1 MKKIYIGMSADLL
14 HPGHLNIINEARK
27 ILQDCGGGEII
38 VGLLTDRAIASYKR
52 LPYMTFEQRKV
63 VVENVKGVDRVVAQ
77 ETLDYVPNLLK
88 IKPDFVLH
96 GDDWKTGVQ
105 AQTRQ
110 RIIDVMKEWG
120 GEVIDIP
127 YTQGISSTKL
137 NKILKEVGTTPEI
150 RGKRLKRLLNSKD
163 LVTILE
169 AHNGLS
175 GLIVE
180 NAFIEKDGRKIEF
193 DGIWISSLTQSAAQG
208 KPDIGYLDTTSRMS
222 TLNDILDITTKPII
236 YDGDNGGPSEHF
248 IFTVKTLERLGVS
261 AIIIEDKIGSKKNSL
276 FGVEVEQI
284 QDNPKDFALK
294 IKAGK
299 QAQLTEDFMII
310 ARIESLI
317 LEKGIQD
324 AINRAKIYLEAGADG
339 IMIHSRQKT
348 FDEVKEFAKIYNT
361 LENKKPL
368 VVVPSSYSE
377 VYENELKECGVNIV
391 IYANQLLRAAYP
403 AMLNSA
409 KSILENHRCKEA
421 SDEYCMKINEILTLI
436 PGGC

>member
-27 ILQDCGGGEII
+27 ILDENGGGEII
-38 VGLLTDRAIASYKR
+38 IGLLTDSAIASYKR

-63 VVENVKGVDRVVAQ
+63 VVENVKGVNRVIEQ

-88 IKPDFVLH
+88 IKPDYVLH

-110 RIIDVMKEWG
+110 RIIEVMKQWG
-120 GEVIDIP
+120 GKVIDIP
-127 YTQGISSTKL
+127 YTEGISSTKL

-150 RGKRLKRLLNSKD
+150 RGRRLKRLINSKEI
-163 LVTILE
+163 VTILE

-180 NAFIEKDGRKIEF
+180 NVSIEEQGKKLEF
-193 DGIWISSLTQSAAQG
+193 DGIWLSSLTQSAAQG
-208 KPDIGYLDTTSRMS
+208 KPDTGYLDTTSRMS
-222 TLNDILDITTKPII
+222 TLNDILDVTTKPII
-236 YDGDNGGPSEHF
+236 YDGDNGGPCEHF
-248 IFTVKTLERLGVS
+248 VFTVKTLERLGVS
-261 AIIIEDKIGSKKNSL
+261 ATIIEDKIGLKKNSL
-276 FGVEVEQI
+276 FGVEVEQT
-284 QDNPKDFALK
+284 QDNPDDFALK

-299 QAQLTEDFMII
+299 QAQVTDDFMII

-317 LEKGIQD
+317 LEKGLED

-339 IMIHSRQKT
+339 IMIHSRKNT
-348 FDEVKEFAKIYNT
+348 FDEVREFARIYNK

-368 VVVPSSYSE
+368 IVVPSSYSE
-377 VYENELKECGVNIV
+377 VSEKELIENGIKVV
-391 IYANQLLRAAYP
+391 IYANHLLRAAWP
-403 AMLNSA
+403 AMVNSA
-409 KSILENHRCKEA
+409 KSILKNHRCKEA
-421 SDEYCMKINEILTLI
+421 SDEYCMKINDILNLI
-436 PGGC
+436 PGGR